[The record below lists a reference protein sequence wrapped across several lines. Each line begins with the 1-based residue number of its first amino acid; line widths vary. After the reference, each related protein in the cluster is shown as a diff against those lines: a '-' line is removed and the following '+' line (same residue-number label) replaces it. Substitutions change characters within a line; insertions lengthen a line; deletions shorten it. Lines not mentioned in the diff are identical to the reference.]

1 MSGPLHFPPELFP
14 PLDDAMFHR
23 LGGANPFRIRWFQG
37 SCQEKGLR
45 RQEASLLWHQLCT
58 FNKVDGDERNVRG
71 EPSAQRSNAS
81 CIRRY
86 TKQGN
91 GQEQAV
97 TNILKTLI
105 PDEEAATALEY
116 ALLLFLIAGVIIGA
130 VSVFGVSVGDLFKTA
145 GAAIGA
151 VMG

>member
-1 MSGPLHFPPELFP
+1 M
-14 PLDDAMFHR
+14 
-23 LGGANPFRIRWFQG
+23 
-37 SCQEKGLR
+37 
-45 RQEASLLWHQLCT
+45 
-58 FNKVDGDERNVRG
+58 
-71 EPSAQRSNAS
+71 
-81 CIRRY
+81 
-86 TKQGN
+86 
-91 GQEQAV
+91 